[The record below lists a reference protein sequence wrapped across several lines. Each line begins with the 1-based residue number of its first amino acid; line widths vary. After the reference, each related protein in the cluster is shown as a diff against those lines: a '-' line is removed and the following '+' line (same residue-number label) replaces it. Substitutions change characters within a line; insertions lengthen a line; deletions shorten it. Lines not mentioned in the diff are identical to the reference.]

1 MSRTAKY
8 VSSSWSRQARSSLKP
23 RPIADTMSR
32 TFTARNLSL
41 APDSSIVT
49 SPDSES
55 TRTTTPVSPSRRFF
69 VSPPGPM
76 STPMRSC
83 GIRAY
88 SISAAPEA
96 SFEPPRV
103 RVHADAREI
112 PCDVP
117 DVPPEPVVAPR
128 MREGHRL
135 STVDHPRPSIPPEEV
150 VFAQVPV
157 DEFRVPHRRHRGDHV
172 LVRHRRGRKPDL
184 ADHGSGHRVVADV
197 LHEEAV
203 LVHRHGFR
211 DEDARLAH
219 PLKVLELLLRPHG
232 DHLAER
238 APDLLEPRVPPEI
251 LREGPERR
259 RVHAVDFQGGPAR
272 SGRRVEHVP
281 LLSRAHGIIHR
292 GDRPVGDQLVHRHER
307 GLVEDLVVR
316 LPLVRVLLDA
326 LQDLD
331 AFLEQGQFLV
341 IHPHGDGTEPG
352 YGQKGAAEPTRAP
365 SERGS
370 TSGGSG
376 TRAGGERT
384 PRIPPRSWSRSAPT
398 CRRSVSQGTRRSP
411 DP

>member
-8 VSSSWSRQARSSLKP
+8 VSSSGSRQARSSLKP

-69 VSPPGPM
+69 VSPPGPR

-103 RVHADAREI
+103 RVHADAREV

-128 MREGHRL
+128 LREGHRL
-135 STVDHPRPSIPPEEV
+135 SAVDHPRPPTQQAEV
-150 VFAQVPV
+150 IFAQVPV

-219 PLKVLELLLRPHG
+219 PLKVLELLWSPTRGLFAWLSA
-232 DHLAER
+232 DLAAR
-238 APDLLEPRVPPEI
+238 RIPPRMRI
-251 LREGPERR
+251 QGPERR
-259 RVHAVDFQGGPAR
+259 RV
-272 SGRRVEHVP
+272 
-281 LLSRAHGIIHR
+281 
-292 GDRPVGDQLVHRHER
+292 
-307 GLVEDLVVR
+307 
-316 LPLVRVLLDA
+316 
-326 LQDLD
+326 
-331 AFLEQGQFLV
+331 
-341 IHPHGDGTEPG
+341 
-352 YGQKGAAEPTRAP
+352 
-365 SERGS
+365 
-370 TSGGSG
+370 
-376 TRAGGERT
+376 
-384 PRIPPRSWSRSAPT
+384 
-398 CRRSVSQGTRRSP
+398 
-411 DP
+411 